1 MTQRAARLHRLSEL
15 MSTQRIGS
23 QAELV
28 GALQQQGISI
38 TQATLSRD
46 LEILGALKVHDAQG
60 GMYYSLPLD
69 ATGEVYNRG
78 HDRLSRVFAEL
89 VLSIEFSGNMVVVH
103 THAGAASY
111 VASAID
117 RSGTASIIGT
127 VAGSDTVLAV
137 TRALN
142 GGEAEATELRALMKD
157 HANDLDDMEGMNEDS
172 LISSQ
177 DSLSDLSIEE
187 RHDVSER

>member
-1 MTQRAARLHRLSEL
+1 MSQRAARLHRLSEL

-23 QAELV
+23 QADLV
-28 GALQQQGISI
+28 SALQQQGISI

-78 HDRLSRVFAEL
+78 HDRLSRVFEEL
-89 VLSIEFSGNMVVVH
+89 VLSIEFSGNMVVIH
-103 THAGAASY
+103 TPSGAASY

-117 RSGTASIIGT
+117 RSGTGSIIGT

-137 TRALN
+137 TRAID
-142 GGEAEATELRALMKD
+142 GGEAVATELGALMKD
-157 HANDLDDMEGMNEDS
+157 NMEET
-172 LISSQ
+172 Q
-177 DSLSDLSIEE
+177 SDA
-187 RHDVSER
+187 

>member
-1 MTQRAARLHRLSEL
+1 MSQRAARLHRLSEL

-28 GALQQQGISI
+28 SALQQQGISI

-46 LEILGALKVHDAQG
+46 LEILGALKVHDAEG

-78 HDRLSRVFAEL
+78 HDRLSRVFEEL
-89 VLSIEFSGNMVVVH
+89 VLSIEHSGNMVVIH
-103 THAGAASY
+103 TPSGAASY

-127 VAGSDTVLAV
+127 VAGSDTVMAV
-137 TRALN
+137 TRALD
-142 GGEAEATELRALMKD
+142 GGKAVAAELSGLMKVD
-157 HANDLDDMEGMNEDS
+157 EDE
-172 LISSQ
+172 
-177 DSLSDLSIEE
+177 IEDIE
-187 RHDVSER
+187 VEFLEPIVADPDESN